1 MSLDQMRINID
12 VIDDK
17 ILQLLEQRMELV
29 KMIGYKKKI
38 NNINILC
45 QNREDEI
52 FTRLE
57 KNSNLDKIF
66 IKTLWKE
73 IMSYS
78 KIIQSL
84 N

>member
-1 MSLDQMRINID
+1 MRINID

>member
-1 MSLDQMRINID
+1 MSLDQMRISID

-38 NNINILC
+38 NNVNILC

-57 KNSNLDKIF
+57 KKSNLDKIF